1 MPCYP
6 IRIGLQELRVLKKIL
21 EGSPLDWAIPQNRG
35 LGRFRRSQRI
45 MSGARSFPTTR
56 WSLILSSAGD
66 TRSQAADALA
76 ELCRVYWYPIYS
88 FVRARSSSADQAQDL
103 TQDFFLYLL
112 KGTVFAAADPGAGRF
127 RSFLIA
133 ALRNFLADQADWRN
147 ARKRG
152 GGTVIVSIDITGA
165 EERFVRDL
173 PYNETPERIFDRQ
186 WALTLVS
193 EACDQLRDALVR
205 EGKDGLFQHLR
216 AFLPG
221 GADPP
226 SYANLAA
233 ELRTSESSVKVT
245 IHRLRRRY
253 RDLLRANVS
262 HTLANPNDVDDEIR
276 FLLDALSA

>member
-1 MPCYP
+1 
-6 IRIGLQELRVLKKIL
+6 
-21 EGSPLDWAIPQNRG
+21 
-35 LGRFRRSQRI
+35 

-56 WSLILSSAGD
+56 WSLILSSASD
-66 TRSQAADALA
+66 TRSQAEGALE
-76 ELCRVYWYPIYS
+76 ELCRAYWYPVYS
-88 FVRARSSSADQAQDL
+88 FIRARSSSADQAQDL
-103 TQDFFLYLL
+103 TQDFFVFLL
-112 KGTVFAAADPGAGRF
+112 KGSVFASANPAVGRF
-127 RSFLIA
+127 RFFLIT

-152 GGTVIVSIDITGA
+152 GGYVTLPIDLTGA

-173 PYNETPERIFDRQ
+173 QYHETPEKNFDRQ

-193 EACDQLRDALVR
+193 QACDQLQDALAR
-205 EGKDGLFQHLR
+205 EGKEGLFHHLR

-221 GADPP
+221 GSDPP

-233 ELRTSESSVKVT
+233 ELKTTESSVKVT

-262 HTLANPNDVDDEIR
+262 HTLADPKEIDDEIR
-276 FLLDALSA
+276 FLLNSLSA